1 MEKKKQSNKNR
12 EFTVITYFF
21 LFLFLAMMGYF
32 VFFLTLKSESFI
44 NSPYNSLQDLFSE
57 HVIRG
62 EIRSADG
69 HVLAKTEVEEDG
81 TENRIYPYGRTFAH
95 VVGFST
101 NGKAGLEK
109 QANFQLLR
117 SHAFFLEQIVND
129 VKGEKSIGDHVIT
142 TLDFDMQSIAYDALS
157 DYDGAVIVMEPSTGK
172 ILCMVSKPTF
182 NPNTIDQDWEDIIS
196 GESSVLFNRATQ
208 GQYTPGSVFKIF
220 TTLEYYRE
228 NKNTYNN
235 YFFDCKGK
243 FNFENKTIHCA
254 SNQSHGEED
263 LMDSFAN
270 SCNSSYAN
278 LALEIDQD
286 ALQELCNSLLFNM
299 DLPIAFESG
308 KSKVNVSNDMGYAA
322 IMETGIG
329 QGNTLVS
336 PLHMVMLAGAIDN
349 DGVLMRPYLI
359 EHTENYNGVL
369 VSENESIEYGTMFS
383 PDEVE
388 LLRTYMSAVVEE
400 GTAQKLSGQS
410 YTAYGK
416 TGTAQVSDTTG
427 QENSWFV
434 GFASKEGYED
444 IAIAVVVED
453 FSSKSITG
461 VTVAKKIFDSYF
473 TGGVY

>member
-1 MEKKKQSNKNR
+1 MEKKKQRNENR

-32 VFFLTLKSESFI
+32 VFFLTLQSETFI

-69 HVLAKTEVEEDG
+69 HVLAKTEVDSDG
-81 TENRIYPYGRTFAH
+81 TEERVYPYGRTFAH
-95 VVGFST
+95 VAGFST

-117 SHAFFLEQIVND
+117 SHAFFLEQVVND
-129 VKGEKSIGDHVIT
+129 VKGEKSIGDNVIT
-142 TLDFDMQSIAYDALS
+142 TLDFDMQSIAYDALG

-182 NPNTIDQDWEDIIS
+182 NPNTIESDWEDIIS
-196 GESSVLFNRATQ
+196 GDSSVLFNRATQ

-228 NKNTYNN
+228 NRSTYNS

-243 FNFENKTIHCA
+243 FQYENKTIHCA
-254 SNQSHGEED
+254 SNQSHGEEN
-263 LMDSFAN
+263 LADSFAN

-286 ALQELCNSLLFNM
+286 ALQELCDSLLFNT

-308 KSKVNVSNDMGYAA
+308 KSRVSVSNDMGYAA

-336 PLHMVMLAGAIDN
+336 PLHMVLLASAIDN
-349 DGVLMRPYLI
+349 EGILMRPYLI
-359 EHTENYNGVL
+359 DHSENYNGVM
-369 VSENESIEYGTMFS
+369 VTENEPAEYKTLFS

-388 LLRTYMSAVVEE
+388 LLRKFMGAVVED
-400 GTAQKLSGQS
+400 GTASKLSGKS
-410 YTAYGK
+410 YAAYGK
-416 TGTAQVSDTTG
+416 TGTAQVSDSTD

-434 GFASKEGYED
+434 GFASQEGYED
-444 IAIAVVVED
+444 IAVAVVVED
-453 FSSKSITG
+453 FSSRNITG
-461 VTVAKKIFDSYF
+461 VDVAKKIFDSYF
-473 TGGVY
+473 AGGVY

>member
-1 MEKKKQSNKNR
+1 MEKKKQTNENR

-32 VFFLTLKSESFI
+32 VSFLTLKSETFI

-62 EIRSADG
+62 EIQSADG
-69 HVLAKTEVEEDG
+69 HVLAKTEVDSDG
-81 TENRIYPYGRTFAH
+81 TEERVYPFGRTFAH
-95 VVGFST
+95 IVGFST

-117 SHAFFLEQIVND
+117 SHAFFLEQVVND
-129 VKGEKSIGDHVIT
+129 VKGEKSIGDNVIT
-142 TLDFDMQSIAYDALS
+142 TLDFDMQSIAYDALG

-182 NPNTIDQDWEDIIS
+182 NPNTIESDWDDIIS

-228 NKNTYNN
+228 NRSTYNS
-235 YFFDCKGK
+235 YFFDCKSK
-243 FNFENKTIHCA
+243 FQYKNKTIHCA
-254 SNQSHGEED
+254 SDQSHKEET

-270 SCNSSYAN
+270 SCNSSYAS

-286 ALQELCNSLLFNM
+286 DLQKLCDSLLFNT

-308 KSKVNVSNDMGYAA
+308 KSRVDVSNDMGYAA

-336 PLHMVMLAGAIDN
+336 PLHMVLLASAIDN
-349 DGVLMRPYLI
+349 EGTLMRPYLI
-359 EHTENYNGVL
+359 DHSENYNGVM
-369 VSENESIEYGTMFS
+369 VTENEPTEYGTIFS

-388 LLRTYMSAVVEE
+388 LLTEFMSAVVEE
-400 GTAQKLSGQS
+400 GTASKLSGQS
-410 YTAYGK
+410 YEAYGK
-416 TGTAQVSDTTG
+416 TGTAQVSDSTD

-434 GFASKEGYED
+434 GFASQEGYED

-453 FSSKSITG
+453 FSAKKITG
-461 VTVAKKIFDSYF
+461 VGVAKKIFDSYF